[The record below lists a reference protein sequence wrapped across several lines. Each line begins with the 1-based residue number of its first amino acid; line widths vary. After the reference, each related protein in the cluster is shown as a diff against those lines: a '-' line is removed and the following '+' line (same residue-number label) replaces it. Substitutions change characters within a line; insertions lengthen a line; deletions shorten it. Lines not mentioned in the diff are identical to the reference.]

1 MTTIRKAKDGD
12 AEGIREAHLLSLREV
27 CAKDHTPEEIL
38 AWGNRPQDEVRRLM
52 DIQNEHVW
60 VLEMDGQIEGFA
72 HLNLS
77 TVFGRRLARV
87 HGMFLTPTAIGQGFG
102 KKLAAI
108 LIDEAKGYGA
118 AEIHLESTLNA
129 HAFYRGLGFQY
140 QGDPTT
146 AHLGAAVVRCIPMQ
160 MVLQRNVQ

>member
-1 MTTIRKAKDGD
+1 
-12 AEGIREAHLLSLREV
+12 

-38 AWGNRPQDEVRRLM
+38 AWGNRPQDDVRRLM
-52 DIQNEHVW
+52 DIQAGLVW
-60 VLEMDGQIEGFA
+60 VLEMDGLIEGFA

-77 TVFGRRLARV
+77 TIFGRRLGHV
-87 HGMFLTPTAIGQGFG
+87 HGLYLTQVATGQGYG
-102 KKLAAI
+102 RRLADL
-108 LIDEAKGYGA
+108 LIEEAKAFGA

-129 HAFYRGLGFQY
+129 HAFYRQIGFQY
-140 QGDPTT
+140 EGDPTT